1 MPIGVIIDSLSI
13 VVGGILGVILGPR
26 LKDDFKDN
34 LTMIFGC
41 CAMSMGISTIV
52 LIANLPAVILSVI
65 LGTIIGMAIHL
76 GEWINKGGVAMQ
88 KLMSRFI
95 KSEPSNMSEEEFIS
109 SLVTIIVLSCASG
122 TGIYG
127 SIVAGM
133 SGDHSILI
141 TKSILDLFTI
151 MIFATTLG
159 AVTIPISIPQFIIFM
174 ILFACGGLILPLT
187 TPAMINDFKAVG
199 GILLLATGFRM
210 IKVKMFPTAD
220 MIPAMIIVMPISALW
235 TNYVVPFLNSLL

>member
-1 MPIGVIIDSLSI
+1 MPIGVIFNSLCI
-13 VVGGILGVILGPR
+13 IIGGIIGVILGPK

-41 CAMSMGISTIV
+41 CAMAMGISSIV
-52 LIANLPAVILSVI
+52 LIENLPAVILSI
-65 LGTIIGMAIHL
+65 IIGTIIGMTIRL
-76 GEWINKGGVAMQ
+76 GHWINKGGAAMQ
-88 KLMSRFI
+88 GFISRFI
-95 KSEPSNMSEEEFIS
+95 KTNNTAMSETEFTNTLI
-109 SLVTIIVLSCASG
+109 TIIVLACASG

-133 SGDHSILI
+133 SGEHSILI
-141 TKSILDLFTI
+141 TKSILDFFTFI
-151 MIFATTLG
+151 IFATTLG
-159 AVTIPISIPQFIIFM
+159 PVTITIAIPQFIIF
-174 ILFACGGLILPLT
+174 ILLFLCGGLIYPLT

-220 MIPAMIIVMPISALW
+220 MIPAMIIAMPLSAIW
-235 TNYVVPFLNSLL
+235 TNYVVPFLNSLV

>member
-1 MPIGVIIDSLSI
+1 MPIGVIFNSLCI
-13 VVGGILGVILGPR
+13 IIGGIIGVILGPK

-41 CAMSMGISTIV
+41 CAMAMGISSIV
-52 LIANLPAVILSVI
+52 LIENLPAVILSVI
-65 LGTIIGMAIHL
+65 IGTIIGMTIRL
-76 GEWINKGGVAMQ
+76 GHWINKGGAAMQ
-88 KLMSRFI
+88 GFISRFI
-95 KSEPSNMSEEEFIS
+95 KTNNTAMSETEFTNTLI
-109 SLVTIIVLSCASG
+109 TIIVLACASG

-133 SGDHSILI
+133 SGEHSILI
-141 TKSILDLFTI
+141 TKSILDFFTFI
-151 MIFATTLG
+151 IFATTLG
-159 AVTIPISIPQFIIFM
+159 PVTITIAIPQFIIF
-174 ILFACGGLILPLT
+174 ILLFLCGGLIYPLT

-220 MIPAMIIVMPISALW
+220 MIPAMIIAMPLSAIW
-235 TNYVVPFLNSLL
+235 TNYVVPFLNSLV